1 MPLTD
6 RDLLAQLAEVEAVA
20 RHLRERL
27 GEIRTLAAVIQRAI
41 RAGHKVLTCGNGGSA
56 AEAAHLAT
64 ELLGRYKGDRPAL
77 PAVALNT
84 DGALLTCIG
93 NDFGYD
99 ALFTRQVA
107 GLGQAGD
114 VLVLFT
120 TSGNS
125 RNLVDAARVAK
136 AQGLFTAA
144 LLGKDGGALRGIAD
158 WELLLPFSETARVQ
172 EGHLMVVHLL
182 SELLEEYP
190 SGGCR

>member
-1 MPLTD
+1 LPVTD

-27 GEIRTLAAVIQRAI
+27 GEIHALAAEIQRAI
-41 RAGHKVLTCGNGGSA
+41 RAGHRVLTCGNGGSA

-77 PAVALNT
+77 PALALNT

-99 ALFTRQVA
+99 ALFARQVA

-125 RNLVDAARVAK
+125 RNLVEAACVAK

-144 LLGKDGGALRGIAD
+144 LLGKDGGALRGVAD

>member
-1 MPLTD
+1 MPVTD

-27 GEIRTLAAVIQRAI
+27 GEIHALAAEIQRAI
-41 RAGHKVLTCGNGGSA
+41 RAGHRVLTCGNGGSA

-77 PAVALNT
+77 PALALNT

-99 ALFTRQVA
+99 ALFARQVA

-172 EGHLMVVHLL
+172 EGHLMVIHLL

-190 SGGCR
+190 SGGSE